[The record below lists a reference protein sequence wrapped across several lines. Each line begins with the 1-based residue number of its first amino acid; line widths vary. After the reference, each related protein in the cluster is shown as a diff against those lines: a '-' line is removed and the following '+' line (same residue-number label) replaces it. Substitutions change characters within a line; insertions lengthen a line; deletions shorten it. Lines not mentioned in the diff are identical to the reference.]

1 MWYSTDFMELARQ
14 LLPPVLRSRVM
25 MALLKVLV
33 APLRYLYDLFT
44 SYRTGVT
51 KRLDMTANVQY
62 LEKVLN
68 DAFFLKENQIYI
80 ESGEELPRTV
90 FHHVSESQ
98 APVYVGGVSTLMVR
112 QEDDVPVQD
121 TFIIYV
127 PSFLCTSLTA
137 AEDKY
142 NGVNLRTILN
152 LVNYYKPAG
161 RTYRIEIYDYE

>member
-1 MWYSTDFMELARQ
+1 MWYRTDFMELARQ
-14 LLPPVLRSRVM
+14 LLPPVLRSKVM

-51 KRLDMTANVQY
+51 ERLDMTANVQY

-68 DAFFLKENQIYI
+68 DAFFLKGNQIYI

-90 FHHVSESQ
+90 FYHENESQ

-121 TFIIYV
+121 TFFIYV

-137 AEDKY
+137 TEDKY

>member
-1 MWYSTDFMELARQ
+1 
-14 LLPPVLRSRVM
+14 M

-51 KRLDMTANVQY
+51 ERLDMTANVQY

-90 FHHVSESQ
+90 FHHVSEGQ

-137 AEDKY
+137 TEDKY